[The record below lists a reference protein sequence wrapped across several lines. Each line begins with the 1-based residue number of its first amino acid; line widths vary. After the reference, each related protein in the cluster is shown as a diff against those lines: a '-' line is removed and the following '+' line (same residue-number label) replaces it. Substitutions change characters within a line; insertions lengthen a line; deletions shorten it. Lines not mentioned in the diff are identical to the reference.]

1 MVWLFECVAVPTVR
15 PDESRNTVLPPSMLA
30 LPVVRPALSRNVV
43 RLPAV
48 PVLAVPTVRPEA
60 SRRMVWPSGEAVAA
74 V

>member
-1 MVWLFECVAVPTVR
+1 
-15 PDESRNTVLPPSMLA
+15 MLA

-43 RLPAV
+43 RLPVV

-60 SRRMVWPSGEAVAA
+60 SRRMVWPLGEALAA